1 MKETQSTALIKIRY
15 TKIKILFRAVLNNL
29 KFLHLLGTAF
39 LFFLL
44 YLILPFA
51 QPFFS
56 TDYSLVVADED
67 GRFLRVFLNKQEQ
80 WCFSPQMEQQV
91 PEKLKKAVVLF
102 EDEYFYRHPGV
113 NPVSVMRAVKQN
125 MIEGKIV
132 SGASTL
138 TMQVARIRQG
148 NRRTY
153 WNKFKEV
160 AEAFKLEV
168 HFTKDELLK
177 LYLDHAPYGANIQ
190 GYQAASY
197 RFFGKKPAE
206 LSWAEAATL
215 AVLPNAPGLIFP
227 SKKNH
232 LLKEKRDRLLFKLH
246 QAGYMNNTTYE
257 LAMLEPVPNTIVNFA
272 IVAPHFARFVKS
284 RYPDKD
290 YIKTTL
296 NFDLQRR
303 VESLTTRQAIRLRNQ
318 GIKNVAVLLAET
330 QSGKIKAYVGSQDF
344 FDFETLGQVNGVLAP
359 RSSGSV
365 LKPFLYALAIDGGL
379 IMPQTLLKDV
389 PTYFNAFS
397 PHNADEKFYGMVS
410 AQEALVR
417 SLNVP
422 AVRLLNAFGVY
433 QFYTFL
439 KQAGVTTLFRE
450 ADDYGLPLIIG
461 GAEVNL
467 FEMAQL
473 YRGLANYGIF
483 KPLFYLDED
492 TLPMQQQ
499 AKSLIS
505 PAASYLTLQMLTG
518 LKRPGLEYHWQKFQH
533 QRPLAWKTGTSY
545 GHKDAWAIGVSP
557 EWTIAVWVGNFD
569 GEGNAQLAGTTSA
582 GPLLFD
588 VFNALPH
595 NPESYGFKNPIDDI
609 KTLVLCRETGYL
621 AGQHCMHTDTVEAPI
636 YMEPLRLCPYHQTIQ
651 VDADE
656 TMAVCSH
663 CWKPGHHAK
672 KILSFPPD
680 VVYQLRQRG
689 QISEKIPSHNPDCGK
704 QTAENPMQFIYPK
717 DSSYL
722 WLPRDFD
729 GAYQKLVC
737 RLAHTH
743 PEKQVFWYL
752 NDVYLGT
759 SQQTHNK
766 AIEFSSGWQKLKVTD
781 EEGNSQLAT
790 FFIESKKE

>member
-1 MKETQSTALIKIRY
+1 MKNLLSTSSIQKLKVKINLLYRP
-15 TKIKILFRAVLNNL
+15 VLKKL
-29 KFLHLLGTAF
+29 KFIHLIGIAL
-39 LFFLL
+39 LSFLL
-44 YLILPFA
+44 YLILPFN

-56 TDYSLVVADED
+56 TDYSVVVADEE

-80 WCFSPQMEQQV
+80 WCFSPQIEMQV
-91 PEKLKKAVVLF
+91 PEKLKQAVTLF

-113 NPVSVMRAVKQN
+113 NPVSVIRALKQN
-125 MIEGKIV
+125 INEGKIV

-148 NRRTY
+148 NKRTY
-153 WNKFKEV
+153 WNKLKEL

-197 RFFGKKPAE
+197 RYFGKNPSE

-215 AVLPNAPGLIFP
+215 AVLPNAPGIIFP

-232 LLKEKRDRLLFKLH
+232 LLKEKRDRLLLKLH
-246 QAGYMNNTTYE
+246 QSGAMDKTSYE
-257 LAMLEPVPNTIVNFA
+257 LAVLEPVPNVIYTFGMA
-272 IVAPHFARFVKS
+272 APHFAQFVKS
-284 RYPDKD
+284 KHTDET
-290 YIKTTL
+290 YIRTTL
-296 NFDLQRR
+296 NYDLQRR
-303 VESLTTRQAIRLRNQ
+303 VESLTTRQANRLRNQ
-318 GIKNVAVLLAET
+318 GIKNVAVLVAET

-344 FDFETLGQVNGVLAP
+344 FNFETLGQVNGVLAP

-365 LKPFLYALAIDGGL
+365 LKPFLYAQAIDEGL

-397 PHNADEKFYGMVS
+397 PHNADEKFYGMVT

-422 AVRLLNAFGVY
+422 AVRLLNAFGVF

-467 FEMAQL
+467 YDMTRL
-473 YRGLANYGIF
+473 YRGLANYGTF
-483 KPLFYLDED
+483 SPLIYQEKD
-492 TLPMQQQ
+492 TLRQRQETIT
-499 AKSLIS
+499 LIS

-545 GHKDAWAIGVSP
+545 GHKDAWAIGTSP

-569 GEGNAQLAGTTSA
+569 GEGNAQLAGTASA

-588 VFNALPH
+588 IFNALPH
-595 NPESYGFKNPIDDI
+595 NPDAYGFKNPLDEI
-609 KTLVLCRETGYL
+609 KTLVLCRETGFL
-621 AGQHCMHTDTVEAPI
+621 AGAHCIHTDTVEAPI
-636 YMEPLRLCPYHQTIQ
+636 YMEPLRLCPYHHTIQ
-651 VDADE
+651 VDAAE
-656 TMAVCSH
+656 EFAVCSH

-672 KILSFPPD
+672 KVLSFPPD
-680 VVYQLRQRG
+680 VVYQLRLRG
-689 QISEKIPSHNPDCGK
+689 QVSEKIPPHHPACPK
-704 QTAENPMQFIYPK
+704 QHSENPMQFIYPK
-717 DSSYL
+717 DSSFL

-729 GAYQKLVC
+729 GSYQKLVC

-759 SQQTHNK
+759 SRQMHNK
-766 AIEFSSGWQKLKVTD
+766 AIEFSTGWQNLQVTD
-781 EEGNSQLAT
+781 EEGNSQKAT
-790 FFIESKKE
+790 FFVESNKE

>member
-1 MKETQSTALIKIRY
+1 MELLSSIQKLKVKINL
-15 TKIKILFRAVLNNL
+15 LFRSVIKKL
-29 KFLHLLGTAF
+29 KFVHFIGMAILS
-39 LFFLL
+39 FLL
-44 YLILPFA
+44 YLILPFS

-56 TDYSLVVADED
+56 TDYSVVVADEA

-80 WCFSPQMEQQV
+80 WCFSPQIEQQV
-91 PEKLKKAVVLF
+91 PEKLKKAVTLF
-102 EDEYFYRHPGV
+102 EDEYYYRHPGV
-113 NPVSVMRAVKQN
+113 NPVSVIRALKQN
-125 MIEGKIV
+125 LNEGKIV

-148 NRRTY
+148 NKRTY
-153 WNKFKEV
+153 WNKLKEL

-197 RFFGKKPAE
+197 RYFGKNPSE

-232 LLKEKRDRLLFKLH
+232 LLKEKRDRLLLKLH
-246 QAGYMNNTTYE
+246 QSGAMDKTSYE
-257 LAMLEPVPNTIVNFA
+257 LAALEPVPNSIYIFGMA
-272 IVAPHFARFVKS
+272 AAHFAQFVKS
-284 RYPDKD
+284 KHTDET
-290 YIKTTL
+290 YIRTTL
-296 NFDLQRR
+296 NFDLQHR
-303 VESLTTRQAIRLRNQ
+303 VESLISWQAIRLRNQ
-318 GIKNVAVLLAET
+318 GIKNVALLVAET
-330 QSGKIKAYVGSQDF
+330 QSGKIKAYAGSQDF
-344 FDFETLGQVNGVLAP
+344 FDFEFQGQVNGVLAP

-379 IMPQTLLKDV
+379 IMPQTLVKDV

-397 PHNADEKFYGMVS
+397 PHNADEKFYGMVT

-450 ADDYGLPLIIG
+450 ADNYGLPLIIG

-467 FEMAQL
+467 FEMALL
-473 YRGLANYGIF
+473 YRGLANYGTF
-483 KPLFYLDED
+483 SPLIYQDKDSSLQRGE
-492 TLPMQQQ
+492 T
-499 AKSLIS
+499 KSLIS
-505 PAASYLTLQMLTG
+505 PAASYLTLQMLNE

-533 QRPLAWKTGTSY
+533 QRQLAWKTGTSY

-595 NPESYGFKNPIDDI
+595 NPDTYGFNNPLDDI

-621 AGQHCMHTDTVEAPI
+621 AGQHCIHTDTVEAPI
-636 YMEPLRLCPYHQTIQ
+636 YMEPLRLCPYHHTIQ
-651 VDADE
+651 VNADE

-672 KILSFPPD
+672 KVLSFPPD
-680 VVYQLRQRG
+680 VVHQLRLRG
-689 QISEKIPSHNPDCGK
+689 QVSEKIPSHNPECGK

-752 NDVYLGT
+752 NDVYMGT
-759 SQQTHNK
+759 SRQTHNK
-766 AIEFSSGWQKLKVTD
+766 AIEFSTGWQKLKVTD
-781 EEGNSQLAT
+781 DEGNSHTAT
-790 FFIESKKE
+790 FFVESKKE